1 MDKGKTLLNNKEDNQ
16 DKNYL
21 EINTIKSLQI
31 RSRGMFPGGKFIK
44 GKTYQQTRHSNQEAN
59 KTNKNNN
66 INPY

>member
-31 RSRGMFPGGKFIK
+31 RSGGMFPGGKFIK
-44 GKTYQQTRHSNQEAN
+44 GKCINKLGIQIRKLIKQT
-59 KTNKNNN
+59 K
-66 INPY
+66 III

>member
-31 RSRGMFPGGKFIK
+31 RSGGMFPGGKFIK
-44 GKTYQQTRHSNQEAN
+44 GKMHQQTRHSNQEAN